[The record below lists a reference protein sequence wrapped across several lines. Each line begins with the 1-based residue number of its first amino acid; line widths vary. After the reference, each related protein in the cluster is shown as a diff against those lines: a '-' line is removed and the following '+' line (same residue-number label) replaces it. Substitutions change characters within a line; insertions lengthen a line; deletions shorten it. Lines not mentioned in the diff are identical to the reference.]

1 MSRINSIPAIW
12 ISLLVRKPR
21 VNARANTAHP
31 DTPGIPASIRGSLE
45 NELESYVTSSLI
57 KKMLDDWEL
66 RSTHVKEQVSTKI
79 VLNKQDL
86 IKVEALAEAYK
97 LPASD
102 LLANLINTTLQ
113 EIEEQMP
120 YVAGDKVIRIEEGD
134 PIYED
139 VGRTPEYQAAKDRLQ
154 RK

>member
-1 MSRINSIPAIW
+1 M
-12 ISLLVRKPR
+12 
-21 VNARANTAHP
+21 
-31 DTPGIPASIRGSLE
+31 
-45 NELESYVTSSLI
+45 TSSLI
-57 KKMLDDWEL
+57 KKMLADWEL

-79 VLNKQDL
+79 VLNKRDL

-102 LLANLINTTLQ
+102 LLADLINTALR
-113 EIEEQMP
+113 EIAEQMP
-120 YVAGDKVIRIEEGD
+120 YVAGDKVIRVEEGD

-139 VGRTPEYQAAKDRLQ
+139 VGRTPEYMSAIDRLQ

>member
-1 MSRINSIPAIW
+1 M
-12 ISLLVRKPR
+12 
-21 VNARANTAHP
+21 
-31 DTPGIPASIRGSLE
+31 
-45 NELESYVTSSLI
+45 TSSLI

-79 VLNKQDL
+79 ILNRVDL

-102 LLANLINTTLQ
+102 LLANLINTVLL

-139 VGRTPEYQAAKDRLQ
+139 VGRTPEYLAAKARLQ
-154 RK
+154 RQ

>member
-1 MSRINSIPAIW
+1 MS
-12 ISLLVRKPR
+12 
-21 VNARANTAHP
+21 
-31 DTPGIPASIRGSLE
+31 
-45 NELESYVTSSLI
+45 SSLI

-66 RSTHVKEQVSTKI
+66 RSTHVKEQTSTQI

-86 IKVEALAEAYK
+86 IKIEALAEAYK

-102 LLANLINTTLQ
+102 LLANLINTTLLD
-113 EIEEQMP
+113 IEAQMP
-120 YVAGDKVIRIEEGD
+120 FVAGDKVIRIEEGD

-139 VGRTPEYQAAKDRLQ
+139 VGRTPEYMAAKDRLQ

>member
-1 MSRINSIPAIW
+1 M
-12 ISLLVRKPR
+12 
-21 VNARANTAHP
+21 
-31 DTPGIPASIRGSLE
+31 
-45 NELESYVTSSLI
+45 TSSLI

-79 VLNKQDL
+79 ILNRVDL

-102 LLANLINTTLQ
+102 LLANLINTVLL

-139 VGRTPEYQAAKDRLQ
+139 VGRTPEYLAAKDRLQ
-154 RK
+154 S

>member
-1 MSRINSIPAIW
+1 M
-12 ISLLVRKPR
+12 
-21 VNARANTAHP
+21 T
-31 DTPGIPASIRGSLE
+31 RG
-45 NELESYVTSSLI
+45 LI

-79 VLNKQDL
+79 VLNRVDL

-102 LLANLINTTLQ
+102 LLANLINTTLL

-120 YVAGDKVIRIEEGD
+120 YVAGDKVIRIEEGN

-139 VGRTPEYQAAKDRLQ
+139 VRRAPEYLAAKARLQ

>member
-1 MSRINSIPAIW
+1 M
-12 ISLLVRKPR
+12 
-21 VNARANTAHP
+21 
-31 DTPGIPASIRGSLE
+31 
-45 NELESYVTSSLI
+45 TSSLI

-102 LLANLINTTLQ
+102 LLANLINTTLR

-139 VGRTPEYQAAKDRLQ
+139 VGRTPEYMAAKDRLQ

>member
-1 MSRINSIPAIW
+1 M
-12 ISLLVRKPR
+12 
-21 VNARANTAHP
+21 
-31 DTPGIPASIRGSLE
+31 
-45 NELESYVTSSLI
+45 TSSLI
-57 KKMLDDWEL
+57 KKMLADWEL

-79 VLNKQDL
+79 VLNKRDL

-102 LLANLINTTLQ
+102 LLADLINTALR
-113 EIEEQMP
+113 EIAEQMP

-139 VGRTPEYQAAKDRLQ
+139 VGRAPEYLAAKDRLL

>member
-1 MSRINSIPAIW
+1 M
-12 ISLLVRKPR
+12 
-21 VNARANTAHP
+21 
-31 DTPGIPASIRGSLE
+31 
-45 NELESYVTSSLI
+45 TSSLI

-79 VLNKQDL
+79 VINKRDL

-102 LLANLINTTLQ
+102 LLADLINTTLR

-139 VGRTPEYQAAKDRLQ
+139 IGRTPEYLAAKDRLL

>member
-1 MSRINSIPAIW
+1 M
-12 ISLLVRKPR
+12 
-21 VNARANTAHP
+21 
-31 DTPGIPASIRGSLE
+31 
-45 NELESYVTSSLI
+45 TSSLI

-79 VLNKQDL
+79 VLNRVDL
-86 IKVEALAEAYK
+86 IKVEALAEVYK

-102 LLANLINTTLQ
+102 LLANLINTVLL

-139 VGRTPEYQAAKDRLQ
+139 VGRTPEYLAAKARLQ
-154 RK
+154 RQ

>member
-1 MSRINSIPAIW
+1 M
-12 ISLLVRKPR
+12 
-21 VNARANTAHP
+21 
-31 DTPGIPASIRGSLE
+31 
-45 NELESYVTSSLI
+45 TSSLI

-102 LLANLINTTLQ
+102 LLANLINTTLR
-113 EIEEQMP
+113 EIEEHIP

-139 VGRTPEYQAAKDRLQ
+139 VGRTPEYLAAKDRLQ
-154 RK
+154 KK